1 MHFEETNILEVLIDS
16 ISKQNVFYIRSVKEG
31 IDTQYN
37 LGRFLKE
44 ENLLN
49 VPL

>member
-16 ISKQNVFYIRSVKEG
+16 ILLRVFYIRSVKEG